1 MWHDFNVFLTVLPP
15 FVKLDFL
22 WLLKHRGSV
31 KHSEKASEEPLKL
44 ASFTETISCPLFLCL
59 LWPTGTCFAELLRI
73 IAHTALRYFDL
84 FWGKSRFIKHR
95 ALLALFFFFS
105 RSLTCCRPR
114 VCDEFPL
121 LEIKQWLQLARNQI
135 HTVWLDYTLHLDD
148 ADFILSCKS
157 VLYSNVT
164 KYIRNIINKNF
175 KIGVTK

>member
-1 MWHDFNVFLTVLPP
+1 MITETSGLCEAFWKGFRRAFKVGLIHRDYILP
-15 FVKLDFL
+15 FV
-22 WLLKHRGSV
+22 S
-31 KHSEKASEEPLKL
+31 
-44 ASFTETISCPLFLCL
+44 
-59 LWPTGTCFAELLRI
+59 
-73 IAHTALRYFDL
+73 
-84 FWGKSRFIKHR
+84 
-95 ALLALFFFFS
+95 LLAVAHWHMLCRIAAHNSPHSTQILWSFLGEEQIHQAPGTARPFFFFS

-148 ADFILSCKS
+148 ADFILSSKS